1 MSTSGESTGS
11 EREPVAAGPVTP
23 PDSAA
28 GSPASAGD
36 SRMDPRASP
45 AAEPGQEPRRPSTPA
60 SVSDTPPA
68 SPRWWRVPLPI
79 AAAIVTATA
88 TLLAAGI
95 SHYAA
100 RPAAAIAGVIV
111 DAQNQ
116 AIAQASV
123 EIVGSAGRDETDSS
137 GRFSIPLGAASAD
150 DVRLRVTKQ
159 GYAVKDLRTSSRGHV
174 VISLTAAALPAA
186 SPAASAAARTIAG
199 HVSDARG
206 ASIAGSLVTIAGR
219 PERYETT
226 TSGNFRIA
234 LPPDSPDRVRLRVQK
249 DGFADADDE
258 VSVPGENI
266 QVQLQK
272 RP

>member
-1 MSTSGESTGS
+1 MSTSGESTGA
-11 EREPVAAGPVTP
+11 EREPAAAGPVTP

-45 AAEPGQEPRRPSTPA
+45 AVEPGQEPRRPPTPA
-60 SVSDTPPA
+60 SASDTPPA
-68 SPRWWRVPLPI
+68 SARGWRVPLPI

-95 SHYAA
+95 SHYTA
-100 RPAAAIAGVIV
+100 RPAAAVAGVIV

-116 AIAQASV
+116 AIAQAAV
-123 EIVGSAGRDETDSS
+123 EIVGGAGRDETDSS
-137 GRFSIPLGAASAD
+137 GRFSIPLSASTAD

-159 GYAVKDLRTSSRGHV
+159 GYVVKDLRTSSRGDV
-174 VISLTAAALPAA
+174 VISLTAASLP
-186 SPAASAAARTIAG
+186 ASAAARTIAG

-249 DGFADADDE
+249 DGFVDADDE